1 MLLLACVGVVRAV
14 DSKPLTDQQ
23 FEQLRGK
30 VQAKL
35 DDLRA
40 AADFPGVTVGFVLA
54 DGRSAGVSSGFADA
68 AKKVPLK
75 PDDRMLAGSI
85 GKTYVAAVVLQLV
98 EEGKIGLD
106 DKLEKW
112 LGKEPWYPRL
122 PNGPDLTIRHLLNHT
137 AGLPEYFEAKG
148 VTAAVKADPDRVW
161 KPEELV
167 AYVLDAKPLFA
178 AGKGYAYADTDYI
191 LVGMAAEKAGGK
203 PLFAEVER
211 RLLKPLKLDK
221 TTPSDKRVIPGLVCG
236 HAAVRNPLGY
246 EGGRQVRGEP
256 ADRVR
261 RRRAG
266 LDAGRPGA
274 VGEGGVRG
282 EGVPEEGDADGHA
295 DRGGDGRGAGWRQGD
310 EVRTG
315 GDDPRVR
322 VGAELRPRRVVP
334 RLPVRGGIFR
344 RPQGGD
350 RRAVQHRRRAGAQE
364 GAAGVHRRRGKAGDR
379 GEVTSPHPIIDAIQ
393 VWPVPPQRQV

>member
-1 MLLLACVGVVRAV
+1 MPRFLVLLMLLWAGSAV
-14 DSKPLTDQQ
+14 ADGPKPLTDHQ

-40 AADFPGVTVGFVLA
+40 TAEFPGVTVGFVLA

-68 AKKVPLK
+68 AKKVLLK

-137 AGLPEYFEAKG
+137 AGLPEYFQAKG
-148 VTAAVKADPDRVW
+148 VTEAVKADPDRVW

-167 AYVLDAKPLFA
+167 AYVLDAKPAFA
-178 AGKGYAYADTDYI
+178 PGKGFAYADTDYI

-203 PLFAEVER
+203 PLFAEIER
-211 RLLKPLKLDK
+211 RLLKPLNLDK
-221 TTPSDKRVIPGLVCG
+221 TTPSDRRVIPGLVSG
-236 HAAVRNPLGY
+236 HAAIRNPFGYQGPTIVDGKFVMNPQMEYAGGGLASTPEDLARWAKAVY
-246 EGGRQVRGEP
+246 EGKAFQKKETLTAMLTGV
-256 ADRVR
+256 
-261 RRRAG
+261 
-266 LDAGRPGA
+266 DAGTG
-274 VGEGGVRG
+274 
-282 EGVPEEGDADGHA
+282 
-295 DRGGDGRGAGWRQGD
+295 RGGGKGVKYGLGVQIRESEWGPSYGHGGWFPGYLS
-310 EVRTG
+310 EVEYFA
-315 GDDPRVR
+315 DHKV
-322 VGAELRPRRVVP
+322 A
-334 RLPVRGGIFR
+334 I
-344 RPQGGD
+344 
-350 RRAVQHRRRAGAQE
+350 AVQFNTDAERSLKKGLRAYIGDVAKLVIE
-364 GAAGVHRRRGKAGDR
+364 GK
-379 GEVTSPHPIIDAIQ
+379 
-393 VWPVPPQRQV
+393 

>member
-1 MLLLACVGVVRAV
+1 MAATTFRASLLLLACVGVVRAA
-14 DSKPLTDQQ
+14 DPKPLTDQQ

-98 EEGKIGLD
+98 EEKKIGLD

-112 LGKEPWYPRL
+112 LGKEPWYARL
-122 PNGPDLTIRHLLNHT
+122 PNGPDLTIRHLLHHT
-137 AGLPEYFEAKG
+137 AGLPEYFQAKG
-148 VTAAVKADPDRVW
+148 VTDVVKADPDRVW

-167 AYVLDAKPLFA
+167 AYVLDAKPAFA
-178 AGKGYAYADTDYI
+178 PGKGFAYADTDYI

-203 PLFAEVER
+203 PLFAEIER

-221 TTPSDKRVIPGLVCG
+221 TTPSDKRVIPGLVSG
-236 HAAVRNPLGY
+236 HAAIRNPFGY
-246 EGGRQVRGEP
+246 EGPTIAAGKFVINPQIEYAGGGLASTPEDLARWAKAVYEGKAFQEKETLTAMLTGVDAGTGRGGGKGVKYGLGVQIRESEWGPSYGHGGWFPGYLSEVEYF
-256 ADRVR
+256 ADHKV
-261 RRRAG
+261 AIAVQFNT
-266 LDAGRPGA
+266 DAGRSLKKGLRA
-274 VGEGGVRG
+274 YIGDVAKLVIEG
-282 EGVPEEGDADGHA
+282 
-295 DRGGDGRGAGWRQGD
+295 
-310 EVRTG
+310 
-315 GDDPRVR
+315 
-322 VGAELRPRRVVP
+322 
-334 RLPVRGGIFR
+334 
-344 RPQGGD
+344 
-350 RRAVQHRRRAGAQE
+350 
-364 GAAGVHRRRGKAGDR
+364 K
-379 GEVTSPHPIIDAIQ
+379 
-393 VWPVPPQRQV
+393 

>member
-1 MLLLACVGVVRAV
+1 MTATTFRASALLLLVLGAARAA
-14 DSKPLTDQQ
+14 DPKPLTDQQ

-40 AADFPGVTVGFVLA
+40 TAEFPGVTVGFVLA

-68 AKKVPLK
+68 AKKVALK

-85 GKTYVAAVVLQLV
+85 GKTYVAALVLQLS

-122 PNGPDLTIRHLLNHT
+122 PNRSDLTVRHLLTHT

-148 VTAAVKADPDRVW
+148 ITDAVKADPDRVW

-203 PLFAEVER
+203 PLFAEIER
-211 RLLKPLKLDK
+211 RLLKPLKLDR
-221 TTPSDKRVIPGLVCG
+221 TTPSDKRVIPGLVSG
-236 HAAVRNPLGY
+236 HAAIRNPFGYQGPTIVDGKFVMNPQMEYAGGGLASTPEDLARWAKAVY
-246 EGGRQVRGEP
+246 EGKAFQKKETLTAMLTGVETGTGRGGGKGVKYGLGVQIRESEWGPSYGHGGWFPGYLSEVEYF
-256 ADRVR
+256 ADHKV
-261 RRRAG
+261 AIAVQFNT
-266 LDAGRPGA
+266 DAGRSLKKGLRA
-274 VGEGGVRG
+274 YIGDVAKLVIEG
-282 EGVPEEGDADGHA
+282 
-295 DRGGDGRGAGWRQGD
+295 
-310 EVRTG
+310 
-315 GDDPRVR
+315 
-322 VGAELRPRRVVP
+322 
-334 RLPVRGGIFR
+334 
-344 RPQGGD
+344 
-350 RRAVQHRRRAGAQE
+350 
-364 GAAGVHRRRGKAGDR
+364 K
-379 GEVTSPHPIIDAIQ
+379 
-393 VWPVPPQRQV
+393 

>member
-1 MLLLACVGVVRAV
+1 MLRFIPLLLLLWVSTAV
-14 DSKPLTDQQ
+14 AADPKPLTDQQ

-54 DGRSAGVSSGFADA
+54 DGRSAGVSSGFADT
-68 AKKVPLK
+68 AKTVPLK

-112 LGKEPWYPRL
+112 LGQEPWYPRL
-122 PNGPDLTIRHLLNHT
+122 PNGPDLTLRHLLTHT

-148 VTAAVKADPDRVW
+148 ITAAVKADLDRVW

-203 PLFAEVER
+203 PLFAEIER
-211 RLLKPLKLDK
+211 RLLKPLKLDR
-221 TTPSDKRVIPGLVCG
+221 TTPSDKRVIPGLVSG
-236 HAAVRNPLGY
+236 HAAIRNPFGYQGPTIVDGKFVMNPQMEYAGGGLASTPEDLARWAKAVY
-246 EGGRQVRGEP
+246 EGKAFQKKETLTAMLTGVETGTGRGGGKGVKYGLGVQIRESEWGPSYGHGGWFPGYLSEVEYF
-256 ADRVR
+256 ADHKV
-261 RRRAG
+261 AIAVQFNT
-266 LDAGRPGA
+266 DAGRSLKKGLRA
-274 VGEGGVRG
+274 YIGDVAKLVIEG
-282 EGVPEEGDADGHA
+282 
-295 DRGGDGRGAGWRQGD
+295 
-310 EVRTG
+310 
-315 GDDPRVR
+315 
-322 VGAELRPRRVVP
+322 
-334 RLPVRGGIFR
+334 
-344 RPQGGD
+344 
-350 RRAVQHRRRAGAQE
+350 
-364 GAAGVHRRRGKAGDR
+364 K
-379 GEVTSPHPIIDAIQ
+379 
-393 VWPVPPQRQV
+393 

>member
-1 MLLLACVGVVRAV
+1 MPRFLPLLLLLGAGSISAGEP
-14 DSKPLTDQQ
+14 KPLTDQQ

-40 AADFPGVTVGFVLA
+40 NAEFPGVTVGFVLA

-112 LGKEPWYPRL
+112 LGKETWYPRL
-122 PNGPDLTIRHLLNHT
+122 PNGPDLTVRHLLNHR

-148 VTAAVKADPDRVW
+148 ITEAVKADPDRVW

-167 AYVLDAKPLFA
+167 AYVLDAKPAFA
-178 AGKGYAYADTDYI
+178 PGKGFAYADTDYI

-203 PLFAEVER
+203 PLFAEIER

-221 TTPSDKRVIPGLVCG
+221 TTPSDRRVIPGLVSG
-236 HAAVRNPLGY
+236 HAAIRNPFGYQGATIVDGKFVMNPQMEYAGGGLASTPEDLARWAKAVY
-246 EGGRQVRGEP
+246 EGKAFQKKETLTAMLTGVETGTGRGGGKGVKYGLGVQIRESEWGPSYGHGGWFPGYLSEVEYF
-256 ADRVR
+256 ADHKV
-261 RRRAG
+261 AIAVQFNT
-266 LDAGRPGA
+266 DAGRSLKKGLRA
-274 VGEGGVRG
+274 YIGDVAKLVIEG
-282 EGVPEEGDADGHA
+282 
-295 DRGGDGRGAGWRQGD
+295 
-310 EVRTG
+310 
-315 GDDPRVR
+315 
-322 VGAELRPRRVVP
+322 
-334 RLPVRGGIFR
+334 
-344 RPQGGD
+344 
-350 RRAVQHRRRAGAQE
+350 
-364 GAAGVHRRRGKAGDR
+364 K
-379 GEVTSPHPIIDAIQ
+379 
-393 VWPVPPQRQV
+393 